1 MDWMHFVTYNLIY
14 LHLWVCIR
22 IIIIFG
28 IILFINVSLNC
39 FVIVIVLF
47 RVLNFIGW
55 KILIL
60 AVIIYL
66 LLQEITNLFY
76 HFLFRDDH
84 QYCYSA
90 KFIYFHYLSTL
101 LACKFAWF
109 FVHILYITLNYV
121 IHRQQLILLIDLHYT
136 HNLISWKYFNFRQIF
151 FSGKKTFLN
160 FFYFGLSLHWCLQK
174 NFFTF
179 TFCIDCNNLNI
190 GHFLSLKKKLLDNLI
205 EKILEIHG
213 LFEDALMLK

>member
-1 MDWMHFVTYNLIY
+1 
-14 LHLWVCIR
+14 
-22 IIIIFG
+22 
-28 IILFINVSLNC
+28 LNC
-39 FVIVIVLF
+39 FVIVLF

-66 LLQEITNLFY
+66 LLQEIANLFY
-76 HFLFRDDH
+76 HFLFRDDR
-84 QYCYSA
+84 QYCCSV
-90 KFIYFHYLSTL
+90 KFIYFHYFHYLSTL
-101 LACKFAWF
+101 LACKFALF
-109 FVHILYITLNYV
+109 FVHILYTILNYV

-151 FSGKKTFLN
+151 FSGKKMFLN
-160 FFYFGLSLHWCLQK
+160 FFDFDLSLHWCLQK

-213 LFEDALMLK
+213 LFGDDLMLK